1 MMQDFLMQFAEQEYL
16 DNPTTTDGDDID
28 QAYELGKDREMMRD
42 M

>member
-1 MMQDFLMQFAEQEYL
+1 LDAKIEEEINDAESL
-16 DNPTTTDGDDID
+16 CMDASSGDKID